1 MSRRTISS
9 LTRKLPTYLALGV
22 LLVGLL
28 QTFLAPATGA
38 QLGRRSLQLSSSI
51 GSEKSTYQLNFS
63 LSTAGTLGSIKVEF
77 CTASPAIG
85 DPCTAPTGF
94 TASAATL
101 IGQTG
106 QVGFSL
112 APPPSANSFVLTRP
126 PLPSVVGPVSYTL
139 SGVTNPR
146 DAGSYYVR
154 IQTFSSTDASGS
166 SSDYG
171 AIVIAINNNLSITA
185 EVPPYLIFCT
195 AVSIPTLSCTS
206 ATGDYINFGELSS
219 KIASSGTS
227 QMLAA
232 TNAKSGYTVTLAGT
246 TLTSGNNV
254 ITALAAADVSRP
266 GTVQFGMNL
275 KANASP
281 SGGNEPTGPGVA
293 FAAAGYANPNFYRFI
308 PGDVVVSTSVPDDV
322 RRFTS
327 SYIANVPSNQAP
339 GVYVSTV
346 TYICLGSF

>member
-1 MSRRTISS
+1 MTWRMNAS
-9 LTRKLPTYLALGV
+9 LTNRLPTYSAILVLVMSLG
-22 LLVGLL
+22 
-28 QTFLAPATGA
+28 QTFLAPVNGA
-38 QLGRRSLQLSSSI
+38 QLGKRSLQMSSSI
-51 GSEKSTYQLNFS
+51 GSEKATYKLGFT

-77 CTASPAIG
+77 CTTSPAIG
-85 DPCTAPTGF
+85 DPCTPPTGF
-94 TASAATL
+94 TSSAATL
-101 IGQTG
+101 VDQSG

-112 APPPSANSFVLTRP
+112 AAPPSANVFILKRL
-126 PLPSVVGPVSYTL
+126 PLPSTVGPVSYTL
-139 SGVTNPR
+139 DGVTNPR

-154 IQTFSSTDASGS
+154 IQTFASSDATGS

-185 EVPPYLIFCT
+185 EVPPYLIFCA
-195 AVSIPTLSCTS
+195 AVSIPTYNCTS

-219 KIASSGTS
+219 KIASAGTS

-232 TNAKSGYTVTLAGT
+232 TNAKSGYTITLSGT

-254 ITALAAADVSRP
+254 ITALVVPDVSRP

-275 KANASP
+275 KANISP

-293 FAAAGYANPNFYRFI
+293 VPAVGYAKPNFYRFI
-308 PGDVVVSTSVPDDV
+308 PGDVLVSTSVPDDI

-327 SYIANVPSNQAP
+327 SYVANIPSNQAA